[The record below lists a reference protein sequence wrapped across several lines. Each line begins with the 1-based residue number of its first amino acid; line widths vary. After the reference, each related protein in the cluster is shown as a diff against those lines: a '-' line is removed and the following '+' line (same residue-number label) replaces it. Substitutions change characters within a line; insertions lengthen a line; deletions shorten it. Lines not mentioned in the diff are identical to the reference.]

1 MAGITSSVGL
11 ASGLPT
17 KDIIDQLMSLEERP
31 KTLLKNR
38 LDAANS
44 QRLAYTDLAARLTSI
59 RLSATAFKKA
69 ATFQQA
75 TATSSDQD
83 VLTATA
89 ASGASKGTFQFQV
102 TRLVSAQQSV
112 SAGFT
117 DTASQKVGAGTLTIE
132 MGGGE
137 ISSQTLLANLNGG
150 NVVSGG
156 ALRITDRSGRTGVI
170 DISSTY
176 SLDDV
181 VKKIDTS
188 LDISVKASISGD
200 HLVITD
206 LTGQATSNLI
216 VTDLGGGTSAA
227 DLGIASSVNIP
238 TLDGSDINYVGRLTA
253 TADLNDGRGVRN
265 AKGAADFQITDAN
278 GATHDVTVKGLTTVG
293 AVIDAIN
300 TATGGAVVA
309 SVTAG
314 SNGLTLTD
322 TTGGGGA
329 VSVAALNSSMAAHDL
344 GIDQAAVGAVIS
356 GRDVIASINSVLLS
370 SLRGGNGLSLGTVD
384 FTHRTGGAPVTLD
397 FSGAKTVT
405 DLLQVINGSGLGL
418 TAALKSS
425 GNGIEITDTTGGTGD
440 LVIADNSSTTAA
452 ELGIAGTFS
461 TPLASVKGANLQ
473 RQWIGANTLL
483 STFNGGAGVT
493 HGKFKITNSLG
504 ASAEVDLTQGN
515 EVTIQDVID
524 EINSKNLSVTATINA
539 NGDGLLLTDSAGGG
553 VAMKVEEAG
562 GRTAADLNI
571 LDAATGTTIDGTW
584 EKTLTITGTDTL
596 SSVQQKI
603 NDLGFGVS
611 ASIINDGSGASP
623 FRLSLAARNT
633 GRSGRVVFDG
643 GTSSVQ
649 TRNLV
654 EAQDAVVFYGS
665 AGGSEPLI
673 ITSSTNQLTN
683 VIKGVTIDLHGA
695 SSQPVSL
702 SIADNPDAILTELH
716 KFVDNFNG
724 MVDKL
729 HDLTNYDPSTNTKG
743 TLLGESTVQQVESE
757 LYAAVQVIVSG
768 VGQYKLLADVG
779 VKTVDGAKLDIDEDK
794 FKAAYAKDPDAVKN
808 LFVTTDKGV
817 GPVLE
822 KRINKLIDPENG
834 VITRENQTLDE
845 KTQQFQDRMDAL
857 DKLLTAKRTRLEN
870 QFANLEAVLA
880 NLQSQ
885 QATLNSFTGVK
896 PVSSTSSK

>member
-1 MAGITSSVGL
+1 
-11 ASGLPT
+11 
-17 KDIIDQLMSLEERP
+17 
-31 KTLLKNR
+31 
-38 LDAANS
+38 
-44 QRLAYTDLAARLTSI
+44 
-59 RLSATAFKKA
+59 
-69 ATFQQA
+69 
-75 TATSSDQD
+75 
-83 VLTATA
+83 
-89 ASGASKGTFQFQV
+89 
-102 TRLVSAQQSV
+102 
-112 SAGFT
+112 
-117 DTASQKVGAGTLTIE
+117 
-132 MGGGE
+132 
-137 ISSQTLLANLNGG
+137 
-150 NVVSGG
+150 
-156 ALRITDRSGRTGVI
+156 
-170 DISSTY
+170 
-176 SLDDV
+176 
-181 VKKIDTS
+181 
-188 LDISVKASISGD
+188 
-200 HLVITD
+200 
-206 LTGQATSNLI
+206 
-216 VTDLGGGTSAA
+216 
-227 DLGIASSVNIP
+227 
-238 TLDGSDINYVGRLTA
+238 
-253 TADLNDGRGVRN
+253 
-265 AKGAADFQITDAN
+265 
-278 GATHDVTVKGLTTVG
+278 
-293 AVIDAIN
+293 
-300 TATGGAVVA
+300 
-309 SVTAG
+309 
-314 SNGLTLTD
+314 
-322 TTGGGGA
+322 
-329 VSVAALNSSMAAHDL
+329 
-344 GIDQAAVGAVIS
+344 
-356 GRDVIASINSVLLS
+356 
-370 SLRGGNGLSLGTVD
+370 
-384 FTHRTGGAPVTLD
+384 
-397 FSGAKTVT
+397 
-405 DLLQVINGSGLGL
+405 
-418 TAALKSS
+418 
-425 GNGIEITDTTGGTGD
+425 
-440 LVIADNSSTTAA
+440 
-452 ELGIAGTFS
+452 
-461 TPLASVKGANLQ
+461 
-473 RQWIGANTLL
+473 
-483 STFNGGAGVT
+483 
-493 HGKFKITNSLG
+493 
-504 ASAEVDLTQGN
+504 
-515 EVTIQDVID
+515 
-524 EINSKNLSVTATINA
+524 
-539 NGDGLLLTDSAGGG
+539 
-553 VAMKVEEAG
+553 MKVEEAG

-571 LDAATGTTIDGTW
+571 LGAATGTTIDGTW
-584 EKTLTITGTDTL
+584 EKTLAITGTDTL

-683 VIKGVTIDLHGA
+683 VIKGVTIDLHNA

-808 LFVTTDKGV
+808 LFVTADKGV

>member
-1 MAGITSSVGL
+1 MAGITSSIGL

-17 KDIIDQLMSLEERP
+17 KDIIDQLMSLEARP

-38 LDAANS
+38 MDAANA

-75 TATSSDQD
+75 TATSSDQN

-102 TRLVSAQQSV
+102 TRLVSAQQSI

-137 ISSQTLLANLNGG
+137 ISSQTLLSNPNGG
-150 NVVSGG
+150 KGVARG
-156 ALRITDRSGRTGVI
+156 AFRITDRSGRTGVI
-170 DISSTY
+170 DLSAAY

-181 VKKIDTS
+181 VRKINTS

-206 LTGQATSNLI
+206 LTGQAASNLI

-227 DLGIASSVNIP
+227 DLGIASSVNVA
-238 TLDGSDINYVGRLTA
+238 TLDGTDINYVGRLTA

-265 AKGAADFQITDAN
+265 AKGAADFRITDAN

-293 AVIDAIN
+293 AVVDAIN

-329 VSVAALNSSMAAHDL
+329 VSVSALNSSMAAHDL

-397 FSGAKTVT
+397 FSGAKTVS

-418 TAALKSS
+418 TAALKAS
-425 GNGIEITDTTGGTGD
+425 GN
-440 LVIADNSSTTAA
+440 
-452 ELGIAGTFS
+452 
-461 TPLASVKGANLQ
+461 
-473 RQWIGANTLL
+473 
-483 STFNGGAGVT
+483 
-493 HGKFKITNSLG
+493 
-504 ASAEVDLTQGN
+504 GN
-515 EVTIQDVID
+515 EVTVQDVMD
-524 EINSKNLSVTATINA
+524 EINSKGLSLTATINA
-539 NGDGLLLTDSAGGG
+539 KGDGLLLTDSAGGG

-571 LDAATGTTIDGTW
+571 LGTATGTTIDGTW
-584 EKTLTITGTDTL
+584 EKTLTVTGTDTL

-633 GRSGRVVFDG
+633 GRSGRVVFDAG
-643 GTSSVQ
+643 ASSVQ

-654 EAQDAVVFYGS
+654 EAQDAVVFYGA

-695 SSQPVSL
+695 SNQPVSL
-702 SIADNPDAILTELH
+702 SIADNPDAILSELN
-716 KFVDNFNG
+716 KFADNFNG

-729 HDLTNYDPSTNTKG
+729 HELTKFDPNTNTKG
-743 TLLGESTVQQVESE
+743 ILLGESTVQQVESE

-768 VGQYKLLADVG
+768 VGQYKILADIG
-779 VKTVDGAKLDIDEDK
+779 LKTVSGAKLEVDEAK

-808 LFVTTDKGV
+808 LFVTADKGV
-817 GPVLE
+817 GAVLE
-822 KRINKLIDPENG
+822 NRINKLIDPENG
-834 VITRENQTLDE
+834 LITRQNVTLDE

-857 DKLLTAKRTRLEN
+857 DKLLEAKRARLET

-885 QATLNSFTGVK
+885 QASLNSFTGVK
-896 PVSSTSSK
+896 PLTSTSSSSK